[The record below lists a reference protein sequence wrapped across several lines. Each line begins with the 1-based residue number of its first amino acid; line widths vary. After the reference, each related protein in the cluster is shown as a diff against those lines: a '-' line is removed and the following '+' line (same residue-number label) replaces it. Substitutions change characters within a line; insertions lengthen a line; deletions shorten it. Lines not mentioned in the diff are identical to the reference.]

1 MLNLHD
7 DTNTLLHHETS
18 KHDVNTTK
26 GPVDS
31 ASAPDNSRPDTT
43 VATTSIS
50 QKDDRMSIPFVI
62 NAAVETAKPI
72 GAPVRHAALQLQR
85 QNSNTTVVNTTLH
98 GLYDSYTKSCP
109 QHRSQNTSAQPVL
122 YLQPAND
129 YPKRRKRKNLISS
142 GLKYSKEEDFFI
154 AYCRIVKDVEW
165 DQIEHGLKRLFVHRT
180 KAALTCHCSEIRH
193 KWGLSKAG
201 SDAMDQEKDKVTVL
215 NHALH
220 FQTDFLVNVGF
231 VHWKDRLELC
241 KAAGRSM

>member
-7 DTNTLLHHETS
+7 DANTLLHHETS

-31 ASAPDNSRPDTT
+31 ASAPDNSRPDTP
-43 VATTSIS
+43 VATTSIP
-50 QKDDRMSIPFVI
+50 QKADKMSIGFVI
-62 NAAVETAKPI
+62 DTEIEAAEPI
-72 GAPVRHAALQLQR
+72 RAPVQHTALQSQQ
-85 QNSNTTVVNTTLH
+85 QNSNRAVVKTTLH
-98 GLYDSYTKSCP
+98 GNYDIHTKSCP
-109 QHRSQNTSAQPVL
+109 SHRSQNTSAQPVL

-165 DQIEHGLKRLFVHRT
+165 DQIEHGLKRLFVQRT